1 MKKIF
6 KIVIILM
13 LVSFLMLIRIFEDS
27 LFYDPLL
34 SFFKT
39 DHTTNPLPKFD
50 SLKLLSNVV
59 LRFSM
64 NTIIS
69 LAIIWILF
77 KDTSILKFS
86 VILYFI
92 LLIPLFTVFY
102 FSISYSNSENF
113 LTLFYVR
120 RFLIQPLFL
129 LILLPAFYFHRR
141 K

>member
-13 LVSFLMLIRIFEDS
+13 LVSLLMLIRIFEDS

-59 LRFSM
+59 DA
-64 NTIIS
+64 IIS

-129 LILLPAFYFHRR
+129 LILLPAFYFQRR